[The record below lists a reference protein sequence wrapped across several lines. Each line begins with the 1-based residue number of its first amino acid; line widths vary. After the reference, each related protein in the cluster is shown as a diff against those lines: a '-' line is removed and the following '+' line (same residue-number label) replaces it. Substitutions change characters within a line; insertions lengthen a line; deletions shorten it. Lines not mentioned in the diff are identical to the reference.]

1 MCMGRC
7 YKLMISLCVVSLL
20 ILVWSCKTK
29 PEPGTFM
36 NVCAIPDSVA
46 TPEQLE
52 EKQRLMGFF
61 YNSKVLQFRGG
72 RIEHIAD
79 SSLYI
84 KNNVD
89 IRYMS
94 YVLAQIEET
103 NTGCIRMFN
112 DGELPKDSFSILLE
126 KAFCEAQ
133 RKHAREIVE

>member
-1 MCMGRC
+1 MFVYFVNDLHIDKHLAHFNPGRRASHA
-7 YKLMISLCVVSLL
+7 YHKWMDENLLPADTLC
-20 ILVWSCKTK
+20 IA
-29 PEPGTFM
+29 G
-36 NVCAIPDSVA
+36 D
-46 TPEQLE
+46 
-52 EKQRLMGFF
+52 
-61 YNSKVLQFRGG
+61 
-72 RIEHIAD
+72 IAD